1 MEQRFGK
8 STAGGA
14 KSWEEAL
21 GLPELR
27 DSEAS
32 GSSPPG
38 HEGEPLSAGIT
49 ESMAW
54 IGCP

>member
-14 KSWEEAL
+14 KSREEAL

-27 DSEAS
+27 DSEVS
-32 GSSPPG
+32 GNSPPG
-38 HEGEPLSAGIT
+38 HEGEPLSAGMT

-54 IGCP
+54 IAGP